1 MHKISCYDTIFITYM
16 RGDYL
21 EDYIKTSDLALL
33 TEGYELTMADGFM
46 GAGMK
51 DTVAYF
57 DLFFRRVPDNGGFAI
72 AAGLSKVIDYL
83 EHLHFREEDI
93 KYLKSKGISDEL
105 ASYLKD
111 FKFTCDVWAIPE
123 GTPIFP
129 NEPII
134 KVRGPI
140 IEAQLIE
147 TMLLL
152 SINQQS
158 LIATK
163 ANRLVRAA
171 HGTAVAEFGTRRAQ
185 GVDEAVYGARAAYI
199 GGCVATS
206 GVIPEKEFGIP
217 SVNTMI
223 HSWVQLFD
231 SEYDAF
237 CEYARRHPDDCT
249 LVVDT
254 YDTIRSGIPN
264 AIKAFDDV
272 LAPLGKR
279 PKSVRID
286 SGDITYLSKRV
297 RKMLDV
303 AGYPDCDIMASNSLD
318 EHLISDMVSQ
328 GAKVDCFIVGERLI
342 TSASSPL
349 FGGVYKLSAIE
360 KDGKT
365 VPKINLSENVRKI
378 TIPSSKQVYRL
389 IDKDSGKAIADVLT
403 LDDEIIDE
411 TKPYVLFDPDFTW
424 KRKEI
429 ENFVTRKLLVP
440 IFEGGKKVYEE
451 PSLKEIREYCLR
463 QTDTLWDEVKRF
475 ENPHKY
481 YVDLSKNLWA
491 ERNGLIEKF
500 KGIK

>member
-1 MHKISCYDTIFITYM
+1 M
-16 RGDYL
+16 

-440 IFEGGKKVYEE
+440 IFKGGKKIYEE

-491 ERNGLIEKF
+491 ERNSLIEKF

>member
-1 MHKISCYDTIFITYM
+1 M
-16 RGDYL
+16 

-303 AGYPDCDIMASNSLD
+303 AGYPDCDTMASNSLD

>member
-1 MHKISCYDTIFITYM
+1 M
-16 RGDYL
+16 
-21 EDYIKTSDLALL
+21 EDYIKASDLALL

-360 KDGKT
+360 KNGKT

-411 TKPYVLFDPDFTW
+411 TKPYILFDPDFTW

>member
-1 MHKISCYDTIFITYM
+1 MA
-16 RGDYL
+16 
-21 EDYIKTSDLALL
+21 DYIKASDLALL

-51 DTVAYF
+51 DTIAYF

-206 GVIPEKEFGIP
+206 GVIPEREFGIP

-365 VPKINLSENVRKI
+365 IPKINLSENVRKI

-403 LDDEIIDE
+403 LDDETIDE
-411 TKPYVLFDPDFTW
+411 NKPYVLFDPDFTW

>member
-1 MHKISCYDTIFITYM
+1 MA
-16 RGDYL
+16 
-21 EDYIKTSDLALL
+21 DYIKASDLALL

-297 RKMLDV
+297 RKVLDV

-411 TKPYVLFDPDFTW
+411 TKPYILFDPDFTW

-451 PSLKEIREYCLR
+451 PSLKEIRDYCLR

>member
-1 MHKISCYDTIFITYM
+1 M
-16 RGDYL
+16 
-21 EDYIKTSDLALL
+21 EDYIKASDLALL

-440 IFEGGKKVYEE
+440 IFKGGKKVYEE

-491 ERNGLIEKF
+491 ERNGIIEKF

>member
-1 MHKISCYDTIFITYM
+1 M
-16 RGDYL
+16 

-491 ERNGLIEKF
+491 ERNGLIEKS

>member
-1 MHKISCYDTIFITYM
+1 M
-16 RGDYL
+16 
-21 EDYIKTSDLALL
+21 EDYIKASDLALL

-93 KYLKSKGISDEL
+93 KCLKSKGISDEL

-440 IFEGGKKVYEE
+440 IFKGGKKVYEE
-451 PSLKEIREYCLR
+451 PSLKEIRDYCLR

>member
-1 MHKISCYDTIFITYM
+1 
-16 RGDYL
+16 L
-21 EDYIKTSDLALL
+21 EDYIKASDLALL

-440 IFEGGKKVYEE
+440 IFKGGKKVYEE
-451 PSLKEIREYCLR
+451 PSLKEIRDYCLR

>member
-1 MHKISCYDTIFITYM
+1 MA
-16 RGDYL
+16 
-21 EDYIKTSDLALL
+21 DYIKASDLALL

-328 GAKVDCFIVGERLI
+328 GAKVDYFIVGERLI

-411 TKPYVLFDPDFTW
+411 TKPYILFDPDFTW

-491 ERNGLIEKF
+491 ERNSLIEKF

>member
-1 MHKISCYDTIFITYM
+1 MA
-16 RGDYL
+16 
-21 EDYIKTSDLALL
+21 DYIKASDLALL

-411 TKPYVLFDPDFTW
+411 TKPYILFDPDFTW

-440 IFEGGKKVYEE
+440 IFKGGKKVYEE

-491 ERNGLIEKF
+491 ERNSLIEKF

>member
-1 MHKISCYDTIFITYM
+1 MA
-16 RGDYL
+16 
-21 EDYIKTSDLALL
+21 DYIKASDLALL

-134 KVRGPI
+134 KVKGPI

-451 PSLKEIREYCLR
+451 PSLKEIRDYCLR

>member
-1 MHKISCYDTIFITYM
+1 M
-16 RGDYL
+16 
-21 EDYIKTSDLALL
+21 EDYIKASDLALL

-93 KYLKSKGISDEL
+93 KYLKSKGISAEL

-440 IFEGGKKVYEE
+440 IFKGGKKVYEE
-451 PSLKEIREYCLR
+451 PSLKEIRDYCLR

>member
-1 MHKISCYDTIFITYM
+1 M
-16 RGDYL
+16 

-93 KYLKSKGISDEL
+93 KHLKSKGISDEL

-440 IFEGGKKVYEE
+440 IFKGGKKVYEE
-451 PSLKEIREYCLR
+451 PSLKEIRDYCLR

>member
-1 MHKISCYDTIFITYM
+1 M
-16 RGDYL
+16 
-21 EDYIKTSDLALL
+21 EDYIKASDLALL

-349 FGGVYKLSAIE
+349 FSGVYKLSAIE

-440 IFEGGKKVYEE
+440 IFKGGKKVYEE

>member
-1 MHKISCYDTIFITYM
+1 M
-16 RGDYL
+16 
-21 EDYIKTSDLALL
+21 EDYIKASNLALL

>member
-1 MHKISCYDTIFITYM
+1 M
-16 RGDYL
+16 
-21 EDYIKTSDLALL
+21 EDYIKASDLALL

-360 KDGKT
+360 KDGKS

-411 TKPYVLFDPDFTW
+411 TKPYILFDPDFTW

-440 IFEGGKKVYEE
+440 IFKGGKKVYEE

-491 ERNGLIEKF
+491 ERNSLIEKF

>member
-1 MHKISCYDTIFITYM
+1 M
-16 RGDYL
+16 
-21 EDYIKTSDLALL
+21 EDYIKVSDLALL

-440 IFEGGKKVYEE
+440 IFKGGKKVYEE
-451 PSLKEIREYCLR
+451 PSLKEIREYCMR

-491 ERNGLIEKF
+491 ERNSLIEKF

>member
-1 MHKISCYDTIFITYM
+1 M
-16 RGDYL
+16 

-111 FKFTCDVWAIPE
+111 FKFTCDIWAIPE

-328 GAKVDCFIVGERLI
+328 GAKVDYFIVGERLI

>member
-1 MHKISCYDTIFITYM
+1 MA
-16 RGDYL
+16 
-21 EDYIKTSDLALL
+21 DYIKASDLALL

-51 DTVAYF
+51 DTIAYF

-440 IFEGGKKVYEE
+440 IFKGGKKVYEE
-451 PSLKEIREYCLR
+451 PSLKEIRDYCLR

>member
-1 MHKISCYDTIFITYM
+1 MA
-16 RGDYL
+16 
-21 EDYIKTSDLALL
+21 DYIKASDLALL

-264 AIKAFDDV
+264 AIKVFDDV

-424 KRKEI
+424 KRKKI

-440 IFEGGKKVYEE
+440 IFKGGKKVYEE
-451 PSLKEIREYCLR
+451 PSLKEIRDYCLR

>member
-1 MHKISCYDTIFITYM
+1 M
-16 RGDYL
+16 

-318 EHLISDMVSQ
+318 EHLISDMISQ

-360 KDGKT
+360 KNGKT

>member
-1 MHKISCYDTIFITYM
+1 M
-16 RGDYL
+16 
-21 EDYIKTSDLALL
+21 EDYIKASDLALL

-93 KYLKSKGISDEL
+93 KYLKSKGITDEL

-440 IFEGGKKVYEE
+440 IFKGGKKVYEE
-451 PSLKEIREYCLR
+451 PSLKEIRDYCLR

>member
-1 MHKISCYDTIFITYM
+1 MA
-16 RGDYL
+16 
-21 EDYIKTSDLALL
+21 DYIKASDLALL

-51 DTVAYF
+51 DTIAYF

-451 PSLKEIREYCLR
+451 PSLKEIRDYCLR

-491 ERNGLIEKF
+491 ERNSLIEKF

>member
-1 MHKISCYDTIFITYM
+1 MA
-16 RGDYL
+16 
-21 EDYIKTSDLALL
+21 DYIKASDLALL

-134 KVRGPI
+134 KVKGPI

-440 IFEGGKKVYEE
+440 IFKGGKKVYEE

>member
-1 MHKISCYDTIFITYM
+1 M
-16 RGDYL
+16 

-83 EHLHFREEDI
+83 EHQHFREEDI

>member
-1 MHKISCYDTIFITYM
+1 M
-16 RGDYL
+16 

-206 GVIPEKEFGIP
+206 SVIPEKEFGIP

>member
-1 MHKISCYDTIFITYM
+1 M
-16 RGDYL
+16 
-21 EDYIKTSDLALL
+21 EDYIKASDLALL
-33 TEGYELTMADGFM
+33 TEGYELTMAAGFM

-451 PSLKEIREYCLR
+451 PSLKEIRDYCLR

-491 ERNGLIEKF
+491 ERNSLIEKF

>member
-1 MHKISCYDTIFITYM
+1 M
-16 RGDYL
+16 
-21 EDYIKTSDLALL
+21 EDYIKASDLALL

-185 GVDEAVYGARAAYI
+185 GIDEAVYGARAAYI
-199 GGCVATS
+199 GGCIATS

-451 PSLKEIREYCLR
+451 PSLKEIRDYCMR

>member
-1 MHKISCYDTIFITYM
+1 M
-16 RGDYL
+16 
-21 EDYIKTSDLALL
+21 EDYIKASDLALL

-481 YVDLSKNLWA
+481 YVDLSKNLWE